1 MTDINAILADLQFH
15 ADPETGALSRAK
27 YREVGTYSTD
37 KIEALFG
44 NFREA
49 RRQAGLDY
57 TRGQTQVLNQIARH
71 VSHDEYRQFQIDR
84 KDYGE
89 KFRRP
94 DSKRFQTLLVCSD
107 VHDVEHD
114 PFWVRVFI
122 DTVKRVQPDKVVLG
136 GDIFDLAE
144 FGRYNVDP
152 REWDVTGR
160 IKWVHGFLEQIR
172 EAASSAELV
181 FIEGNH
187 EARLL
192 RHLSEA
198 TPALKTILSDLH
210 GFTVPKLLG
219 LDKYE
224 VRYVARA
231 DLATFTQANLR
242 HEIAK
247 NYETFFDAFV
257 VDHFPSGRNKGLSGC
272 NGHHHKHEVWSAYSY
287 QAGSY
292 EWHQLGCGHRRSA
305 SYCDGSLWNM
315 GFAEVNIDTQTKST
329 MINYYPVQDH
339 AVVGGKWYVREPDEN

>member
-1 MTDINAILADLQFH
+1 MIDIKSILNDLQFH

-37 KIEALFG
+37 KIEAIFG
-44 NFREA
+44 SFREA
-49 RRQAGLDY
+49 RRQAGLDH

-71 VSHDEYRQFQIDR
+71 VSHDDYRQFQIDR

-89 KFRRP
+89 KYRRL

-107 VHDVEHD
+107 VHDIEAD

-122 DTVKRVQPDKVVLG
+122 DAVKRIQPDKVVLG

-160 IKWVHGFLEQIR
+160 IRWVHGFLREIR

-181 FIEGNH
+181 FVEGNH
-187 EARLL
+187 EHRLL

-219 LDKYE
+219 LDEFE

-231 DLATFTQANLR
+231 DLGTFTQSNAR
-242 HEIAK
+242 REVAK
-247 NYETFFDAFV
+247 NYEVFYDCFM
-257 VDHFPSGRNKGLSGC
+257 VDHFPNGASRGVPGV
-272 NGHHHKHEVWSAYSY
+272 NGHHHKHLVDSYYSHVY
-287 QAGSY
+287 GSY
-292 EWHQLGCGHRRSA
+292 EWHQLGCGHRRAA
-305 SYCDGSLWNM
+305 SYCDGTKWNM
-315 GFAEVNIDTQTKST
+315 GFAEVNIDTENKRSQISYHFVDDYA
-329 MINYYPVQDH
+329 N
-339 AVVGGKWYVREPDEN
+339 VGGKWYVREPDE